1 MDILNLVQ
9 SHKWDTIRKLIKNN
23 KLDPNEHILN
33 NNTIVHL
40 ASINNQPDIIDEIAI
55 LNKKALEKGDDLGN
69 TCSHIATKYRYM
81 KLLDKCLDYNLDLI
95 NDVGDSI
102 LHLAIGDKKLV
113 DKIAPRVNV
122 NRINKLG
129 FTPLS
134 IATIESHG
142 NDVYLDNVKTL
153 LKYNADTNIPNV
165 PPLHIAASVKNH
177 KIAKLLLEHGADV
190 IKLTANYVSPLI
202 LAVTRNDKDM
212 VKLLLDHKADV
223 NYSGVENRYNPLMMA
238 LKQNNSDIARL
249 LLEHN
254 IDTNFQDK
262 NLNTP
267 LHIAL
272 LHNINKDIID
282 ILIEKGDLNSQN
294 IDKITPIQILVKSNK
309 WKKYKNKLKSKT
321 YDIPHKIKLHD
332 KIKLKRIQP
341 ASYKLITKR
350 KTENGY
356 FNADVLHSIMY
367 TIIMLRNHHNLT
379 TITQEFNKS
388 KATNDMY
395 MLDLIEN
402 YQNKTINN
410 IIRIYTDYLFEL
422 APYIILWKDE
432 NNYHVNGEF
441 AYYLKKAMLSSARY
455 VYIKITLINSE
466 NQTHANMV
474 LIDKDNKTAERF
486 EPYGIIPNLD
496 TDKLDDKIEEKL
508 KDFNLKYS
516 RPKDYMPKVAFQTL
530 SDDSNFSVRK
540 MNDPEGYCLAWTF
553 WYLEMRITNHELSQ
567 KQIVENSIKDI
578 ANKGK
583 TQEKTFIDFIRN
595 YAYGLDKE
603 KNKIFVQAKIKG
615 KYDNELKDEY
625 LEKLLNYL
633 GKQLDIYIH
642 DR

>member
-1 MDILNLVQ
+1 
-9 SHKWDTIRKLIKNN
+9 
-23 KLDPNEHILN
+23 
-33 NNTIVHL
+33 
-40 ASINNQPDIIDEIAI
+40 
-55 LNKKALEKGDDLGN
+55 
-69 TCSHIATKYRYM
+69 
-81 KLLDKCLDYNLDLI
+81 
-95 NDVGDSI
+95 
-102 LHLAIGDKKLV
+102 
-113 DKIAPRVNV
+113 
-122 NRINKLG
+122 
-129 FTPLS
+129 
-134 IATIESHG
+134 
-142 NDVYLDNVKTL
+142 
-153 LKYNADTNIPNV
+153 
-165 PPLHIAASVKNH
+165 
-177 KIAKLLLEHGADV
+177 
-190 IKLTANYVSPLI
+190 
-202 LAVTRNDKDM
+202 
-212 VKLLLDHKADV
+212 
-223 NYSGVENRYNPLMMA
+223 
-238 LKQNNSDIARL
+238 
-249 LLEHN
+249 
-254 IDTNFQDK
+254 
-262 NLNTP
+262 
-267 LHIAL
+267 
-272 LHNINKDIID
+272 
-282 ILIEKGDLNSQN
+282 
-294 IDKITPIQILVKSNK
+294 
-309 WKKYKNKLKSKT
+309 
-321 YDIPHKIKLHD
+321 
-332 KIKLKRIQP
+332 
-341 ASYKLITKR
+341 
-350 KTENGY
+350 
-356 FNADVLHSIMY
+356 
-367 TIIMLRNHHNLT
+367 MLRNHHNLT